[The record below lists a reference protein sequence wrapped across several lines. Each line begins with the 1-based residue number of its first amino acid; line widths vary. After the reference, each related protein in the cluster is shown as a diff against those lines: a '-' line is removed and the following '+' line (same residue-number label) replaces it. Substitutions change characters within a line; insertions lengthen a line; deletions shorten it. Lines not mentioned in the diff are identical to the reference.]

1 MSGTQE
7 EKSREETERGENEVS
22 GGNCSRQAQ
31 WDRFR
36 RGRVVGVT
44 TNSLV

>member
-7 EKSREETERGENEVS
+7 EKSREETERGENGVN

-31 WDRFR
+31 WSTL
-36 RGRVVGVT
+36 VGSV
-44 TNSLV
+44 